1 MNTFPYAEL
10 EAKLGYTFHDK
21 QLLITA
27 FTHSSYASRHGGR
40 DNERLEY
47 LGDSV
52 LQLVVTEWQYRG
64 NERDSEGKMTAQ
76 RQKLVCRN
84 ALDSAVD
91 ALGIFPYLLFDGGDC
106 NVGDKAKSSL
116 FEAVTA
122 AIYLDG
128 GYARAKKFIEK
139 HGNLFVLKESGNPKG
154 ELKEYLE
161 KRGASLPK
169 AEFEKKGKDNS
180 PYFWCKLTAM
190 GESAKGEGKTKKI
203 AEAIA
208 SERLLWELSKKYG
221 KAPAKPKKK
230 K

>member
-1 MNTFPYAEL
+1 MSVFPYAKME
-10 EAKLGYTFHDK
+10 EILGYTFRNK
-21 QLLITA
+21 ELLKVA

-64 NERDSEGKMTAQ
+64 NERNSEGKMTEQ

-91 ALGIFPYLLFDGGDC
+91 ALGIFPYLLFEGSDC

-116 FEAVTA
+116 VEAVAA

-128 GYARAKKFIEK
+128 GYLYAKEFIEK
-139 HGNLFVLKESGNPKG
+139 HGNLFELKESGNPIG
-154 ELKEYLE
+154 ELKEFLE
-161 KRGASLPK
+161 KRGETPPK
-169 AEFEKKGKDNS
+169 VEFEKMGKDNS
-180 PYFWCKLTAM
+180 PYFWCTLSAM
-190 GESAKGEGKTKKI
+190 GESAKGEGKTKKV

-208 SERLLWELSKKYG
+208 SERLLWELFKKYG
-221 KAPAKPKKK
+221 KSPAKPKKK